1 MSDHGT
7 TTHPTTTA
15 PTDPELFFE
24 DRQKFW
30 GGVMNATLGM
40 VIFLIVLLVG
50 MAVFLL

>member
-7 TTHPTTTA
+7 IIHPTTMA

-30 GGVMNATLGM
+30 GGFTNALLALI
-40 VIFLIVLLVG
+40 IFVIVLLVG